1 MKEAAD
7 LQALC
12 EVHFL
17 AGEPE
22 QNCSQEIAVVF
33 LSNHRPASNL
43 IISQPWYR
51 GDAEMESHGLLAC
64 YSDFS

>member
-22 QNCSQEIAVVF
+22 QTCSQEIG
-33 LSNHRPASNL
+33 
-43 IISQPWYR
+43 W
-51 GDAEMESHGLLAC
+51 
-64 YSDFS
+64 FSFQITAQRQT

>member
-1 MKEAAD
+1 MNEAPD

-22 QNCSQEIAVVF
+22 QTCSREIAVVF

-43 IISQPWYR
+43 IISQPRYG